1 MSSKMIAD
9 ICLWVLEYG
18 VIGNLKK
25 SVILGLRKVRKNL
38 PGVGSRGHGGVEI
51 RNER

>member
-25 SVILGLRKVRKNL
+25 SVILGLRKVFEEKL
-38 PGVGSRGHGGVEI
+38 AWSRFKRAWGCRDKE
-51 RNER
+51 